1 MKMRESLYFASNL
14 DIRIWLEAILI
25 SDFKESSGAFSS
37 RLAVWDLGACQLK
50 GNVSGYTFN
59 IRGYPCNL

>member
-37 RLAVWDLGACQLK
+37 RLAVWDLGPV
-50 GNVSGYTFN
+50 N
-59 IRGYPCNL
+59 